1 MHKLSKPQCRI
12 IGIQRGQ
19 NVQDEGAKELGAN
32 KPENK
37 QAKGRRSQAQ
47 GANQPGGERTRGRT
61 SQGANRQ
68 RGEKARHR
76 PTIHPPII
84 VYVLTVSQSRRAI
97 YRLLPTKMERALIC
111 TTKVGKKKLANFW

>member
-47 GANQPGGERTRGRT
+47 GANQPGGEPPKGRK
-61 SQGANRQ
+61 SQTPSN
-68 RGEKARHR
+68 
-76 PTIHPPII
+76 HPSSII
-84 VYVLTVSQSRRAI
+84 VYVLTVSQSITSRYLQVVANKNRTCANL
-97 YRLLPTKMERALIC
+97 YNKSWEE
-111 TTKVGKKKLANFW
+111 KVGQLLMTHERFLLAN